1 MRLPALP
8 AAYRKY
14 GSRPWVPR
22 PVANQ
27 CWRVGLHVDSIR
39 NGRPT
44 ITPRAASSQM
54 AGLPSAGGSQPP
66 GQRDGQGEDRHGE
79 RDHLG
84 DPLAAGREQAAAPA
98 WASA

>member
-1 MRLPALP
+1 MP

-66 GQRDGQGEDRHGE
+66 GS
-79 RDHLG
+79 
-84 DPLAAGREQAAAPA
+84 ATGRVRSGTASATTWTIRWVRAESSRRPA